1 MKMKTI
7 FDPALLSALEGADSF
22 MVCTHI
28 RPDGDA
34 IGSMLAAGR
43 LLRAMGKKVT
53 MVCQDAVP
61 EKYARFFEDAGQV
74 ISPDQAPG
82 MHFDAALAVDVA
94 DEERMGSAFAL
105 FQTADVTIQI
115 DHHISNPCYAAY
127 NAVDGKAS
135 ATGEMIVQLYDALHI
150 PMDQQ
155 AAAQLYAAIST
166 DSGNFTFNS
175 VSAQTFAAMQRLM
188 ESGLDISDVNRRL
201 FKVRKRQQVAMLSH
215 ALDKLTFFAG
225 GQGSY
230 MYVTKEEIAAEEAQP
245 DHLNAIV
252 NYGLDIEG
260 VCMTFMGDENPDGS
274 WKISMRA
281 VPGYDVSQIALRF
294 GGGGHKLAAGC
305 TMKMTFDEAK
315 EKLMSAMLEQL
326 GK

>member
-1 MKMKTI
+1 MKTI

-34 IGSMLAAGR
+34 ISSMLAAGR

-53 MVCQDAVP
+53 LVCQDAVP
-61 EKYARFFEDAGQV
+61 EKYDRFFEDAKGV
-74 ISPDQAPG
+74 ITPDQAKD

-94 DEERMGSAFAL
+94 DAERMGSAYTL
-105 FQTADVTIQI
+105 FQNAAVTLQI
-115 DHHISNPCYAAY
+115 DHHISNPAYAMH
-127 NAVDGKAS
+127 NAINGKAS
-135 ATGEMIVQLYDALHI
+135 ATGEMIVQLYDALNI
-150 PMDQQ
+150 PMDAE

-175 VSAQTFAAMQRLM
+175 VCAETFAAMQRLM
-188 ESGLDISDVNRRL
+188 ESGLDISDINRRL
-201 FKVRKRQQVAMLSH
+201 FKVRKRQQVKMLSH
-215 ALDKLTFFAG
+215 ALDKLTFFAD

-230 MYVTKEEIAAEEAQP
+230 MFVTKEEIAMEDAQP
-245 DHLNAIV
+245 EHLNAIV

-281 VPGYDVSQIALRF
+281 VPGYDVSQIALQF

-315 EKLMSAMLEQL
+315 EKLMSAMLDQL
-326 GK
+326 RK